1 MSLAIYRYLDSTK
14 ANLQG
19 AYVLDV
25 VMNYNTTPNS
35 QVFPRGSETILPKE
49 YKWIENDQFRGD
61 WLAVMGREKDDSVL
75 RNKFVSNFKQGI
87 Y

>member
-19 AYVLDV
+19 AYVMDV

-35 QVFPRGSETILPKE
+35 QVLPRGIETILPKE
-49 YKWIENDQFRGD
+49 YKWIQNDQFRGD
-61 WLAVMGREKDDSVL
+61 WLAVIGREKDDSVL
-75 RNKFVSNFKQGI
+75 RNQFVSNFKQGN